1 MNNTLKHFN
10 ANFHVRKL
18 LGNVTVGHMNPIDI
32 IKKQADILKK
42 NAPGEMLTNL
52 ICGLNEVF
60 DVSFDKDNGPFVE
73 GGFMGMDENLRDML
87 EGIRIHVEEWQI
99 KMQDVCEYA
108 EEYPEEVTDRKVYRL
123 LTEFAMSVIER
134 LYNISYGFGQ

>member
-18 LGNVTVGHMNPIDI
+18 LGNVTVGHMKPIDS

-60 DVSFDKDNGPFVE
+60 DVSFDKFPNH
-73 GGFMGMDENLRDML
+73 RDINKL
-87 EGIRIHVEEWQI
+87 QSIGN
-99 KMQDVCEYA
+99 KA
-108 EEYPEEVTDRKVYRL
+108 LK
-123 LTEFAMSVIER
+123 
-134 LYNISYGFGQ
+134 